1 MGHNM
6 TSRIG
11 DAQRP
16 PRTQCKICDCSIF
29 IGDDTV
35 WVISPRP
42 GLAHRICAE
51 EVKEGPPREP

>member
-1 MGHNM
+1 MARNTTASISH
-6 TSRIG
+6 
-11 DAQRP
+11 AERP

-51 EVKEGPPREP
+51 ESKGVPPREP